1 MDKKSV
7 LLKKNLISHRFF
19 DNSMKKKVNTPATVQ
34 PYFDIPLRT
43 FELLPRFVEKYGKKK
58 TMFACKVDGD
68 WKKYN
73 GRDFVKMTDTISQ
86 GLIGLGVQK
95 GDRVALV
102 SNNCPQWNMVDFAV
116 QQIGAILVPI
126 YPTARQSDYEHI
138 MNHAEPKVVFVEG
151 TLIHKKIEDII
162 AKMSN
167 PPKEFV
173 FNPVEGQLT
182 LRGLMVSVKI
192 DKKSLA
198 ALQARKAAV
207 EPMDVATIIYTSGT
221 LGTPKGVMLTHY
233 NLMSCVAHYG
243 PHYPVPSSHKVVSF
257 LPLSHIYER
266 SVLYTHLYLG
276 NSTYYVENFGTIMR
290 DIADVKPEHFTT
302 VPRVIEKVYNG
313 IVRKGDKLKGAKKRI
328 FHWAF
333 QLAERYDETEKRNNR
348 AYRTK
353 LYWANRLV
361 FKEVRKAF
369 GGRLGFIISG
379 GASLQPRLVRLFAAM
394 DIPII
399 EGYGLTETSP
409 VICTNSIAL
418 GIIKAGTVGVPCGSV
433 EIKIDPETGEILVKG
448 TPVMKGYYKDEEQT
462 KIAIDEKGYFHTG
475 DIGEFDSDGLLKI
488 TGRMKEIFKDSM
500 GKYISPALIENRF
513 AESPFIN
520 SIMVVGENQKFAA
533 ALIVPNFDHL
543 KTWCEENHVE
553 FTTNTEIIKEKKV
566 IDRFR
571 KEVEAYNR
579 FFGDYE
585 KIKRF
590 ELLDHE
596 WTIDDGEMTP
606 SLKIRRKA
614 IAEHYQNLIDGMF
627 AE

>member
-1 MDKKSV
+1 MDKKS
-7 LLKKNLISHRFF
+7 
-19 DNSMKKKVNTPATVQ
+19 NTPGTVK
-34 PYFDIPLRT
+34 PFPDIPQRT
-43 FELLPRFVEKYGKKK
+43 FDLLPRFVEKYGKKK
-58 TMFACKVDGD
+58 AMFASKVDGN
-68 WKKYN
+68 WKKYIS
-73 GRDFVKMTDTISQ
+73 RDFVKMTDTISQ

-95 GDRVALV
+95 GDRVAVV

-126 YPTARQSDYEHI
+126 YPTARMSDYEHI
-138 MNHAEPKVVFVEG
+138 MHHAEPKVIFVEG
-151 TLIHKKIEDII
+151 SLIHNKVKGIIEQM
-162 AKMSN
+162 AN
-167 PPKEFV
+167 RPKEFT
-173 FNPVEGQLT
+173 FNPVEGLMT

-198 ALQARKAAV
+198 ALQARKDEV
-207 EPMDVATIIYTSGT
+207 DEEDVATIIYTSGT
-221 LGTPKGVMLTHY
+221 LGTPKGVMLTHH
-233 NLMSCVAHYG
+233 NLMSCVAYYG

-276 NSTYYVENFGTIMR
+276 NATYYVENFGTIMR

-313 IVRKGDKLKGAKKRI
+313 IVRKGDKMKGAKKRI

-333 QLAERYDETEKRNNR
+333 QLAERYDETDEKNR
-348 AYRTK
+348 KPYQFK
-353 LYWANRLV
+353 LWLANKLV
-361 FKEVRKAF
+361 FKDVRKIF
-369 GGRLGFIISG
+369 GGRLEFIISG

-409 VICTNSIAL
+409 VIATNSLAL
-418 GIIKAGTVGVPCGSV
+418 KVIKAGTVGLPCGSV
-433 EIKIDPETGEILVKG
+433 NIKIDPESGEILVKG
-448 TPVMKGYYKDEEQT
+448 SPVMKGYYKDEEQT
-462 KIAIDEKGYFHTG
+462 KIAIDEEGYFHTG
-475 DIGEFDSDGLLKI
+475 DIGEFDKDGLLKI

-543 KTWCEENHVE
+543 KTWCEENHIS
-553 FTTNTEIIKEKKV
+553 FTTNTEMVQNKKV
-566 IDRFR
+566 IDRYR
-571 KEVEAYNR
+571 KEVDSYNK

-596 WTIDDGEMTP
+596 WTIDDGEVTP

-614 IAEHYQNLIDGMF
+614 IAEHYQDLIDGMF

>member
-1 MDKKSV
+1 
-7 LLKKNLISHRFF
+7 
-19 DNSMKKKVNTPATVQ
+19 MKKKANIPATVQ
-34 PYFDIPLRT
+34 PYPDIPLRT
-43 FELLPRFVEKYGKKK
+43 FDLLPRFVEKYGKKK
-58 TMFACKVDGD
+58 VMFARKVDGE
-68 WKKYN
+68 WKKFI

-95 GDRVALV
+95 GDRVALA

-138 MNHAEPKVVFVEG
+138 MHHAMPKVVFVEG
-151 TLIHKKIEDII
+151 SLIHNKVKGIVE
-162 AKMSN
+162 KMEVR
-167 PPKEFV
+167 PKEFT
-173 FNPVEGQLT
+173 FNPVEGLMT
-182 LRGLMVSVKI
+182 LRGLMVSVKV

-198 ALQARKAAV
+198 ALQARKDEV
-207 EPMDVATIIYTSGT
+207 DEQDVATIIYTSGT

-233 NLMSCVAHYG
+233 NLMSCVAYYG

-266 SVLYTHLYLG
+266 SVLFTHLYLG
-276 NSTYYVENFGTIMR
+276 NATYYVENFGTIMR

-302 VPRVIEKVYNG
+302 VPRVVEKVYNG
-313 IVRKGDKLKGAKKRI
+313 IMRKGDKMKGAKKRI

-333 QLAERYDETEKRNNR
+333 QLAERYDETGQKNGRT
-348 AYRTK
+348 YRFK
-353 LYWANRLV
+353 LYIANRLV
-361 FKEVRKAF
+361 FKDVRKAF
-369 GGRLGFIISG
+369 GGRLEFIISG

-409 VICTNSIAL
+409 VIATNSLAL
-418 GIIKAGTVGVPCGSV
+418 GVIKAGTVGVPCGSV
-433 EIKIDPETGEILVKG
+433 NIKIDPESGEILVKG
-448 TPVMKGYYKDEEQT
+448 SPVMKGYYKDEEQT
-462 KIAIDEKGYFHTG
+462 RIAIDEEGYFHTG

-533 ALIVPNFDHL
+533 ALIVPNFEHL
-543 KTWCEENHVE
+543 KTWCEENHID
-553 FTTNTEIIKEKKV
+553 FTTNTEVVKNKKV
-566 IDRFR
+566 IDRYR
-571 KEVEAYNR
+571 KEVDSYNK

-585 KIKRF
+585 KVKRF

-596 WTIDDGEMTP
+596 WTIEDGEVTP

-614 IAEHYQNLIDGMF
+614 IAEHYKDLIDGMF

>member
-1 MDKKSV
+1 MESKKING
-7 LLKKNLISHRFF
+7 K
-19 DNSMKKKVNTPATVQ
+19 TVQ
-34 PYFDIPLRT
+34 AYPDIPSRT
-43 FELLPRFVEKYGKKK
+43 FDLLPRFVEKYGKKK
-58 TMFACKVDGD
+58 VMFASKVEGE
-68 WKKYN
+68 WKKYIS
-73 GRDFVKMTDTISQ
+73 RDFLKMTDTISQ
-86 GLIGLGVQK
+86 GLIGLGVSK
-95 GDRVALV
+95 GDRIALI

-138 MNHAEPKVVFVEG
+138 LNHAEPKVVFVEG
-151 TLIHKKIEDII
+151 SLLHKK
-162 AKMSN
+162 AKTVLDKM
-167 PPKEFV
+167 PVRPKEFV
-173 FNPVEGQLT
+173 FNPVEGMMT
-182 LRGLMVSVKI
+182 LRGMMVSVKI
-192 DKKSLA
+192 DKKSQA
-198 ALQARKAAV
+198 ALQAHKDSVAP
-207 EPMDVATIIYTSGT
+207 EDVATIIYTSGT

-276 NSTYYVENFGTIMR
+276 NTTYYVENFGTIMR

-313 IVRKGDKLKGAKKRI
+313 FMRKGDKLKGAKKRI
-328 FHWAF
+328 FQWAF
-333 QLAERYDETEKRNNR
+333 KLAERYDETGKKNNR
-348 AYRTK
+348 AYRFK

-361 FKEVRKAF
+361 FKDVRKAF
-369 GGRLGFIISG
+369 GGHLEFIISG

-394 DIPII
+394 EIPII

-418 GIIKAGTVGVPCGSV
+418 GIIKAGAVGVPCGSV
-433 EIKIDPETGEILVKG
+433 TFKIDPETGEILVKG
-448 TPVMKGYYKDEEQT
+448 SPVMKGYYKDEEQT
-462 KIAIDEKGYFHTG
+462 KIAIDEEGYFHTG
-475 DIGEFDSDGLLKI
+475 DIGEFDADGLLKI

-513 AESPFIN
+513 AESAFIN

-533 ALIVPNFDHL
+533 ALIVPNFEHL
-543 KTWCEENHVE
+543 KTWCEENHIPY
-553 FTTNTEIIKEKKV
+553 TNNTEMIKTKAV
-566 IDRFR
+566 NDCFR
-571 KEVEAYNR
+571 KEVDSYNK

-614 IAEHYQNLIDGMF
+614 IAERYKDLIDGMF

>member
-1 MDKKSV
+1 
-7 LLKKNLISHRFF
+7 
-19 DNSMKKKVNTPATVQ
+19 MKKKANIPATVQ
-34 PYFDIPLRT
+34 PYPDIPLRT
-43 FELLPRFVEKYGKKK
+43 FDLLPRFVEKYGKKK
-58 TMFACKVDGD
+58 TMFACKVDGN
-68 WKKYN
+68 WKKYIS
-73 GRDFVKMTDTISQ
+73 RDFVKMTDTLSQ

-95 GDRVALV
+95 GDRVAVV

-151 TLIHKKIEDII
+151 SLLHGKVKGIVE
-162 AKMSN
+162 KM
-167 PPKEFV
+167 PVRPKEFT
-173 FNPVEGQLT
+173 FNPVEGLMT
-182 LRGLMVSVKI
+182 LRGLMVSVKV

-198 ALQARKAAV
+198 ALQARKDEV
-207 EPMDVATIIYTSGT
+207 DEEDVATIIYTSGT
-221 LGTPKGVMLTHY
+221 LGTPKGVMLTHH
-233 NLMSCVAHYG
+233 NLMSCVAYYG
-243 PHYPVPSSHKVVSF
+243 PLYPVPSSHKVVSF

-266 SVLYTHLYLG
+266 SVLYTHVYLG
-276 NSTYYVENFGTIMR
+276 NATYYVENFGTIMR

-302 VPRVIEKVYNG
+302 VPRVIERVYNG
-313 IVRKGDKLKGAKKRI
+313 IVRKGDKLKGVKKRI
-328 FHWAF
+328 FYWAF
-333 QLAERYDETEKRNNR
+333 QLAERYDETESRNNR
-348 AYRTK
+348 AYRFK

-361 FKEVRKAF
+361 FKDVRKAF
-369 GGRLGFIISG
+369 GGRLEFIISG

-409 VICTNSIAL
+409 VIATNSLAL

-433 EIKIDPETGEILVKG
+433 QFKIDPESGEILVKG
-448 TPVMKGYYKDEEQT
+448 SPVMKGYYKDEVQT
-462 KIAIDEKGYFHTG
+462 KIAIDEEGFFHTG
-475 DIGEFDSDGLLKI
+475 DIGEFDEDGLLKI

-500 GKYISPALIENRF
+500 GKYISPALIEGKF
-513 AESPFIN
+513 TESPFIN

-533 ALIVPNFDHL
+533 ALIVPNFEHL
-543 KTWCEENHVE
+543 KTWCEENHIAFANNSEVVK
-553 FTTNTEIIKEKKV
+553 NKKV
-566 IDRFR
+566 IDRYR
-571 KEVEAYNR
+571 KEVDSYNK

-596 WTIDDGEMTP
+596 WTIEDGEVTP

-614 IAEHYQNLIDGMF
+614 IAERYKDLIDGMF

>member
-1 MDKKSV
+1 MR
-7 LLKKNLISHRFF
+7 IFAAIF
-19 DNSMKKKVNTPATVQ
+19 QPMKKKTNIPATVQ
-34 PYFDIPLRT
+34 PYPDIPLRT
-43 FELLPRFVEKYGKKK
+43 FDLLPRFVEKYGKKK
-58 TMFACKVDGD
+58 TMFACMVDGN
-68 WKKYN
+68 WKKYIS
-73 GRDFVKMTDTISQ
+73 RDFVKMTDTLSQ
-86 GLIGLGVQK
+86 GLIGLGVGK
-95 GDRVALV
+95 GDRVAVV

-126 YPTARQSDYEHI
+126 YPTARQTDYEHI
-138 MNHAEPKVVFVEG
+138 MHHAEPKVVFVEG
-151 TLIHKKIEDII
+151 SLLHKKVKGIIEQ
-162 AKMSN
+162 MTVR
-167 PPKEFV
+167 PKEFT
-173 FNPVEGQLT
+173 FNPVEGLMT
-182 LRGLMVSVKI
+182 LRGLMVSVKV

-198 ALQARKAAV
+198 ALQACKDEV
-207 EPMDVATIIYTSGT
+207 DEEDVATIIYTSGT
-221 LGTPKGVMLTHY
+221 LGTPKGVMLTHH
-233 NLMSCVAHYG
+233 NLMSCVAYYG
-243 PHYPVPSSHKVVSF
+243 PHYPVPSSQKVVSF

-266 SVLYTHLYLG
+266 SVLYTHVYLG
-276 NSTYYVENFGTIMR
+276 NATYYVENFGTIMR

-313 IVRKGDKLKGAKKRI
+313 IVRKGDKLKGVKKRI

-333 QLAERYDETEKRNNR
+333 QLAERYDETESKNNR
-348 AYRTK
+348 AYRFK

-361 FKEVRKAF
+361 FKDVRKAF
-369 GGRLGFIISG
+369 GGRLEFIISG

-409 VICTNSIAL
+409 VIATNSLAL

-433 EIKIDPETGEILVKG
+433 NIKIDPESGEILVKG
-448 TPVMKGYYKDEEQT
+448 SPVMKGYYKDEEQT
-462 KIAIDEKGYFHTG
+462 KIAIDEEGYFHTG
-475 DIGEFDSDGLLKI
+475 DIGEFDEDGLLKI

-520 SIMVVGENQKFAA
+520 NIMVVGENQKFAA
-533 ALIVPNFDHL
+533 ALIVPNFEHL
-543 KTWCEENHVE
+543 KTWCEENHIAY
-553 FTTNTEIIKEKKV
+553 TTNSEVVKNKKV
-566 IDRFR
+566 IDRYR
-571 KEVEAYNR
+571 KEVDSYNK

-596 WTIDDGEMTP
+596 WTIDDGEITP

-614 IAEHYQNLIDGMF
+614 IAERYQSLIDGMF

>member
-1 MDKKSV
+1 
-7 LLKKNLISHRFF
+7 
-19 DNSMKKKVNTPATVQ
+19 MKKKKFNSPDTVQ
-34 PYFDIPLRT
+34 PYPDIPLRT
-43 FELLPRFVEKYGKKK
+43 FDLLPRFVEKYGKKR
-58 TMFACKVDGD
+58 TMFACKVDGN
-68 WKKYN
+68 WKKFIS
-73 GRDFVKMTDTISQ
+73 RDFVKMTDTISL
-86 GLIGLGVQK
+86 GLIGMGVQK
-95 GDRVALV
+95 GDRVAVV

-126 YPTARQSDYEHI
+126 YPTARMSDYEHI
-138 MNHAEPKVVFVEG
+138 MHHAEPKVVFVEG
-151 TLIHKKIEDII
+151 SLIHNKVKGIIEQMT
-162 AKMSN
+162 AR
-167 PPKEFV
+167 PKEFS
-173 FNPVEGQLT
+173 FNQVEGVMT

-198 ALQARKAAV
+198 ALQSRKDEV
-207 EPMDVATIIYTSGT
+207 DEEDVATIIYTSGT
-221 LGTPKGVMLTHY
+221 LGTPKGVMLTHR
-233 NLMSCVAHYG
+233 NLMTCVAYYG

-276 NSTYYVENFGTIMR
+276 NATYYVENFGTIMR

-313 IVRKGDKLKGAKKRI
+313 IVRKGDKLKGTKKRI

-333 QLAERYDETEKRNNR
+333 QLAERYDETECKNNR

-361 FKEVRKAF
+361 FKDVRKAF
-369 GGRLGFIISG
+369 GGRLEFIISG

-409 VICTNSIAL
+409 VIATNSLAL
-418 GIIKAGTVGVPCGSV
+418 GIMKAGTVGVPCGSV
-433 EIKIDPETGEILVKG
+433 KFKIDPESGEILVKG
-448 TPVMKGYYKDEEQT
+448 SPVMKGYYKDEEQT
-462 KIAIDEKGYFHTG
+462 KIAIDEEGYFHTG
-475 DIGEFDSDGLLKI
+475 DIGEFDKDGLLKI

-513 AESPFIN
+513 LESPFIN

-533 ALIVPNFDHL
+533 ALIVPNFENL
-543 KTWCEENHVE
+543 KTWCEENHIS
-553 FTTNTEIIKEKKV
+553 FTTNTEMVQNKKV
-566 IDRFR
+566 IDRYR
-571 KEVEAYNR
+571 KEVDNYNK

-596 WTIDDGEMTP
+596 WTIEDGEVTP

-614 IAEHYQNLIDGMF
+614 IAEHYQDLIDGMF

>member
-1 MDKKSV
+1 MDKKAN
-7 LLKKNLISHRFF
+7 KGTIIQAY
-19 DNSMKKKVNTPATVQ
+19 P
-34 PYFDIPLRT
+34 DIPPRT
-43 FELLPRFVEKYGKKK
+43 FDLLPRYVERYGKKK
-58 TMFACKVDGD
+58 VMFACKVDGA
-68 WKKYN
+68 WKKYIS
-73 GRDFVKMTDTISQ
+73 RDFVKMTDVISQ
-86 GLIGLGVQK
+86 GLIGLGVGK
-95 GDRVALV
+95 GDRVVVV

-138 MNHAEPKVVFVEG
+138 LNHAEPKVVFEEG
-151 TLIHKKIEDII
+151 ALIHKKVKPVLDQ
-162 AKMSN
+162 MSVR
-167 PPKEFV
+167 PKEFA
-173 FNPVEGQLT
+173 FNPVEGMMT

-192 DKKSLA
+192 DKKSQA
-198 ALQARKAAV
+198 ALQSRKESV
-207 EPMDVATIIYTSGT
+207 SIHDVATIIYTSGT

-233 NLMSCVAHYG
+233 NLMRCVANYG

-290 DIADVKPEHFTT
+290 DLADVKPEHFTT

-313 IVRKGDKLKGAKKRI
+313 FIRKGDKLKGMKKRV
-328 FHWAF
+328 FMWAF
-333 QLAERYDETEKRNNR
+333 KLAERYDETGIKKNR
-348 AYRTK
+348 AYRFK

-361 FKEVRKAF
+361 FRDVRKAF
-369 GGRLGFIISG
+369 GGRLEFIISG

-409 VICTNSIAL
+409 VIATNSLAL
-418 GIIKAGTVGVPCGSV
+418 GIIKAGTVGVPCKSV
-433 EIKIDPETGEILVKG
+433 EFKIDPESGEILVKG
-448 TPVMKGYYKDEEQT
+448 SAVMKGYYKDEEQT
-462 KIAIDEKGYFHTG
+462 KIAIDEEGYFHTG
-475 DIGEFDSDGLLKI
+475 DIGEFDEDGLLKI

-513 AESPFIN
+513 MESKFIN

-533 ALIVPNFDHL
+533 ALIVPNFEHL
-543 KTWCEENHVE
+543 KTWCEENHIPY
-553 FTTNTEIIKEKKV
+553 TTNAEMIKVKAV
-566 IDRFR
+566 NDRFR
-571 KEVEAYNR
+571 KEVDSYNK

-590 ELLDHE
+590 ELLDRE
-596 WTIDDGEMTP
+596 WTIEDGEMTP

-614 IAEHYQNLIDGMF
+614 IAEHFQDLIDGMF

>member
-1 MDKKSV
+1 MDKKAN
-7 LLKKNLISHRFF
+7 KGTIIQAY
-19 DNSMKKKVNTPATVQ
+19 P
-34 PYFDIPLRT
+34 DIPPRT
-43 FELLPRFVEKYGKKK
+43 FDLLPRYVERYGKKK
-58 TMFACKVDGD
+58 VMFACKVDGA
-68 WKKYN
+68 WKKYIS
-73 GRDFVKMTDTISQ
+73 RDFVKMTDVISQ
-86 GLIGLGVQK
+86 GLIGLGVGK
-95 GDRVALV
+95 GDRVVVV

-138 MNHAEPKVVFVEG
+138 LNHAEPKVVFEEG
-151 TLIHKKIEDII
+151 ALIHKKVKPVLDQ
-162 AKMSN
+162 MSVR
-167 PPKEFV
+167 PKEFA
-173 FNPVEGQLT
+173 FNPVEGMMT

-192 DKKSLA
+192 DKKSQA
-198 ALQARKAAV
+198 ALQSRKESV
-207 EPMDVATIIYTSGT
+207 SIHDVATIIYTSGT

-233 NLMSCVAHYG
+233 NLMSCVANYG

-313 IVRKGDKLKGAKKRI
+313 IVRKGDKLKGMKKRV
-328 FHWAF
+328 FMWAF
-333 QLAERYDETEKRNNR
+333 KLAERYDETGIKKNR
-348 AYRTK
+348 AYRFK

-361 FKEVRKAF
+361 FRDVRKAF
-369 GGRLGFIISG
+369 GGRLEFIISG

-409 VICTNSIAL
+409 VIATNSLAL
-418 GIIKAGTVGVPCGSV
+418 GIIKAGTVGVPCKSV
-433 EIKIDPETGEILVKG
+433 EFKIDPESGEILVKG
-448 TPVMKGYYKDEEQT
+448 SAVMKGYYKDEEQT
-462 KIAIDEKGYFHTG
+462 KIAIDEEGYFHTG
-475 DIGEFDSDGLLKI
+475 DIGEFDEDGLLKI

-513 AESPFIN
+513 MESPFIN

-543 KTWCEENHVE
+543 KTWCEENHIAY
-553 FTTNTEIIKEKKV
+553 TTNAEMIKVKAV
-566 IDRFR
+566 NDRFR
-571 KEVEAYNR
+571 KEVDNYNK

-590 ELLDHE
+590 ELLDRE
-596 WTIDDGEMTP
+596 WTIEDGEMTP

-614 IAEHYQNLIDGMF
+614 IAEHFQDLIDGMF

>member
-1 MDKKSV
+1 MDKKAN
-7 LLKKNLISHRFF
+7 KGK
-19 DNSMKKKVNTPATVQ
+19 TVQ
-34 PYFDIPLRT
+34 PYPDIPPRT
-43 FELLPRFVEKYGKKK
+43 FDLLPRFVEKYGKKK
-58 TMFACKVDGD
+58 VMFACKVDGA
-68 WKKYN
+68 WKKYIS
-73 GRDFVKMTDTISQ
+73 RDFVKMPDVISQ
-86 GLIGLGVQK
+86 GLIGLGVGK
-95 GDRVALV
+95 GDCVMV
-102 SNNCPQWNMVDFAV
+102 ISNNCPQWNMVDFAV

-138 MNHAEPKVVFVEG
+138 IHHAEPKVVFVEG
-151 TLIHKKIEDII
+151 ALIHKKVKSVLDQ
-162 AKMSN
+162 M
-167 PPKEFV
+167 PMRPKEFA
-173 FNPVEGQLT
+173 FNPVEGMMT

-192 DKKSLA
+192 DKKSQA
-198 ALQARKAAV
+198 ALQSRKESV
-207 EPMDVATIIYTSGT
+207 SIHDVATIIYTSGT
-221 LGTPKGVMLTHY
+221 LGTPKGVMLTHN
-233 NLMSCVAHYG
+233 NLMSCVAYYG

-313 IVRKGDKLKGAKKRI
+313 IVRKGDKLKGMKKRI
-328 FHWAF
+328 FLWAF
-333 QLAERYDETEKRNNR
+333 KLAERYDETETKINR
-348 AYRTK
+348 AYRFK

-369 GGRLGFIISG
+369 GGRLEFIISG

-394 DIPII
+394 NIPII

-418 GIIKAGTVGVPCGSV
+418 GIIKAGTVGVPCDSV
-433 EIKIDPETGEILVKG
+433 KFKIDPESGEILVKG
-448 TPVMKGYYKDEEQT
+448 SAVMKGYYKDEEQT
-462 KIAIDEKGYFHTG
+462 KIAIDEEGYFHTG
-475 DIGEFDSDGLLKI
+475 DIGEFDEDGLLKI

-513 AESPFIN
+513 MESPFIN

-533 ALIVPNFDHL
+533 ALIVPNFEHL
-543 KTWCEENHVE
+543 KTWCEENHIPY
-553 FTTNTEIIKEKKV
+553 TTNAEMIKVKAV
-566 IDRFR
+566 NDRYR
-571 KEVEAYNR
+571 KEVDSYNK

-590 ELLDHE
+590 ELLDRE
-596 WTIDDGEMTP
+596 WTIEDGEMTP

-614 IAEHYQNLIDGMF
+614 IAEHFQSLIDGMF

>member
-1 MDKKSV
+1 
-7 LLKKNLISHRFF
+7 
-19 DNSMKKKVNTPATVQ
+19 MKKKANIPATVQ
-34 PYFDIPLRT
+34 PYPDIPLRT
-43 FELLPRFVEKYGKKK
+43 FDLLPRFVEKYGKKK
-58 TMFACKVDGD
+58 VMFARKVDGE
-68 WKKYN
+68 WKKFI

-95 GDRVALV
+95 GDRVALA

-138 MNHAEPKVVFVEG
+138 MHHAMPKVVFVEG
-151 TLIHKKIEDII
+151 SLIHNKVKGIVE
-162 AKMSN
+162 KMEVR
-167 PPKEFV
+167 PKEFT
-173 FNPVEGQLT
+173 FNPVEGLMT
-182 LRGLMVSVKI
+182 LRGLMVSVKV
-192 DKKSLA
+192 DKRSLA
-198 ALQARKAAV
+198 ALQARKDEV
-207 EPMDVATIIYTSGT
+207 DEQDVATIIYTSGT

-233 NLMSCVAHYG
+233 NLMSCVAYYG

-266 SVLYTHLYLG
+266 SVLFTHLYLG
-276 NSTYYVENFGTIMR
+276 NATYYVENFGTIMR

-302 VPRVIEKVYNG
+302 VPRVVEKVYNG
-313 IVRKGDKLKGAKKRI
+313 IMRKGDKMKGAKKRI

-333 QLAERYDETEKRNNR
+333 QLAERYDETGQKNGRT
-348 AYRTK
+348 YRFK
-353 LYWANRLV
+353 LYIANRLV
-361 FKEVRKAF
+361 FKDVRKAF
-369 GGRLGFIISG
+369 GGRLEFIISG

-409 VICTNSIAL
+409 VIATNSLAL
-418 GIIKAGTVGVPCGSV
+418 GVIKAGTVGVPCGSV
-433 EIKIDPETGEILVKG
+433 NIKIDPESGEILVKG
-448 TPVMKGYYKDEEQT
+448 SPVMKGYYKDEEQT
-462 KIAIDEKGYFHTG
+462 RIAIDEEGYFHTG

-533 ALIVPNFDHL
+533 ALIVPNFEHL
-543 KTWCEENHVE
+543 KTWCEENHID
-553 FTTNTEIIKEKKV
+553 FTTNTEVVKNKKV
-566 IDRFR
+566 IDRYR
-571 KEVEAYNR
+571 KEVDSYNK

-585 KIKRF
+585 KVKRF

-596 WTIDDGEMTP
+596 WTIEDGEVTP

-614 IAEHYQNLIDGMF
+614 IAEHYKDLIDGMF

>member
-1 MDKKSV
+1 MDKKANKGKSV
-7 LLKKNLISHRFF
+7 QAY
-19 DNSMKKKVNTPATVQ
+19 P
-34 PYFDIPLRT
+34 DIPPRT
-43 FELLPRFVEKYGKKK
+43 FDLLPRFVEKFGKKK
-58 TMFACKVDGD
+58 VMFACKVDGA
-68 WKKYN
+68 WKKYIS
-73 GRDFVKMTDTISQ
+73 RDFVKMTDVISQ
-86 GLIGLGVQK
+86 GLIGLGVGK
-95 GDRVALV
+95 GDCVMV
-102 SNNCPQWNMVDFAV
+102 ISNNCPQWNMVDFAV

-138 MNHAEPKVVFVEG
+138 IHHAEPKVVFVEG
-151 TLIHKKIEDII
+151 SLIHKKVKSVLDQMP
-162 AKMSN
+162 AR
-167 PPKEFV
+167 PKEFA
-173 FNPVEGQLT
+173 FNPVEGMMT

-192 DKKSLA
+192 DKKSQA
-198 ALQARKAAV
+198 ALQSRKESV
-207 EPMDVATIIYTSGT
+207 SIHDVATIIYTSGT

-233 NLMSCVAHYG
+233 NLMSCVANYG
-243 PHYPVPSSHKVVSF
+243 PHYPVPPSHKVVSF

-313 IVRKGDKLKGAKKRI
+313 IVRKGDKLKGMKKRI
-328 FHWAF
+328 FLWAF
-333 QLAERYDETEKRNNR
+333 KLAERYDETETKINR
-348 AYRTK
+348 AYRFK

-369 GGRLGFIISG
+369 GGRLEFIISG

-418 GIIKAGTVGVPCGSV
+418 GIIKAGTVGVPCDSV
-433 EIKIDPETGEILVKG
+433 KFKIDPESGEILVKG
-448 TPVMKGYYKDEEQT
+448 SAVMKGYYKDEEQT
-462 KIAIDEKGYFHTG
+462 KIAINEEGYFHTG
-475 DIGEFDSDGLLKI
+475 DIGEFDEDGLLKI

-513 AESPFIN
+513 MESPFIN

-533 ALIVPNFDHL
+533 ALIVPNFEHL
-543 KTWCEENHVE
+543 KTWCEENHIAY
-553 FTTNTEIIKEKKV
+553 TTNAEMIHNKKV
-566 IDRFR
+566 IDRYR
-571 KEVEAYNR
+571 KEVESYNK

-585 KIKRF
+585 KVKRF
-590 ELLDHE
+590 ELVNRE
-596 WTIDDGEMTP
+596 WTIEEGEITP
-606 SLKIRRKA
+606 SLKIRRKI
-614 IAEHYQNLIDGMF
+614 IAEHFSELIDGMY